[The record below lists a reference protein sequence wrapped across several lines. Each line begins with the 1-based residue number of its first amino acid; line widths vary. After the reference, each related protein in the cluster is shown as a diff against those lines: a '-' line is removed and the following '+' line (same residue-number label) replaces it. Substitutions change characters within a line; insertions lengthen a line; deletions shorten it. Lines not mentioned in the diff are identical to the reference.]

1 MIPDYQTCMLPLL
14 KYAGDNNEHKF
25 SDAVDYLSNK
35 FNLTQEERK
44 ELLPSKTQDV
54 IRGLTQAVFINPYV
68 IFSPTLGIIS
78 KKKYYC

>member
-25 SDAVDYLSNK
+25 SDAVDYLSNE

-44 ELLPSKTQDV
+44 
-54 IRGLTQAVFINPYV
+54 
-68 IFSPTLGIIS
+68 
-78 KKKYYC
+78 